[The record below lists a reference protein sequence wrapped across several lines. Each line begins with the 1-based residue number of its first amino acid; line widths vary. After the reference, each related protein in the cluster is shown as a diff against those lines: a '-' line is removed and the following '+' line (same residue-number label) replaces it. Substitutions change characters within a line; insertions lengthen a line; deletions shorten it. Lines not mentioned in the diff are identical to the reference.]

1 MREIVA
7 MVGKDLRLL
16 RRDRMGFFFTFF
28 FPLAIAIFFGTVFS
42 GSGGSSRA
50 ISIVVVDEDRTPESR
65 AFIQQ
70 LRHGPEFDVD
80 SMGRSEAAEAVR
92 LGKRTA
98 FVLLPG
104 GFADARGR
112 LFYGRGPEVELGID
126 PSRTAEGGML
136 QGVLTKYLSEKT
148 QEVFA
153 HPQNMRGQLH
163 ESITALDTARSLP
176 APRRA
181 TLRRFLSELDRYFAT
196 EAADTAAARDTAA
209 VAAGDSAGWRPV
221 RFKTTDIARVR
232 RGPRNAYQI
241 SFPQGIIWAMLS
253 TAFGFALSLV
263 NERVRGT
270 LVRLRMAPL
279 PRRTILIG
287 KAAGCLAAIVAVTT
301 VLMAIG
307 ATAFGVRPSSWGLLA
322 VAIGCAAFGFVG
334 VMMTISVMGRTQPAV
349 SGLGWATMMAMSMT
363 GGGMIPL
370 FAMPPWMQWVGI
382 WSPVRWAILA
392 FEGAIWRDFTL
403 AQMAQPCAV
412 LLGIGALGCAIG
424 FRVFKWTEA

>member
-1 MREIVA
+1 MRTIVA
-7 MVGKDLRLL
+7 MVGKDMRLL
-16 RRDRMGFFFTFF
+16 LRDRMGFFFTFF
-28 FPLAIAIFFGTVFS
+28 FPLAISIFFGTVFS
-42 GSGGSSRA
+42 GGGSSSRA
-50 ISIVVVDEDRTPESR
+50 ITIALVDEDRTAESR

-70 LRHGPEFDVD
+70 LRKGPEFDVD
-80 SMGRSEAAEAVR
+80 SMTRAEAAEAVR

-98 FVLLPG
+98 MVVLPA
-104 GFADARGR
+104 GFGDARSR

-126 PSRTAEGGML
+126 PSRKAEGGML

-153 HPQNMRGQLH
+153 HPQSMQGQIRG
-163 ESITALDTARSLP
+163 SIAAIDTARGLP
-176 APRRA
+176 EPRR
-181 TLRRFLSELDRYFAT
+181 TSIRRFLGEVDRYFASQ
-196 EAADTAAARDTAA
+196 AADTAAARDTTA
-209 VAAGDSAGWRPV
+209 VAAGGGGWRPAN
-221 RFKTTDIARVR
+221 FKTTDIARKR
-232 RGPRNAYQI
+232 SGPRNAYQI

-253 TAFGFALSLV
+253 TAFGFALSMV

-270 LVRLRMAPL
+270 LVRLRRAPL

-287 KAAGCLAAIVAVTT
+287 KAAGCLVAIVAVTS

-307 ATAFGVRPSSWGLLA
+307 ATAFGVRPTSWTLLA
-322 VAIGCAAFGFVG
+322 LAIGCAALGFVG
-334 VMMTISVMGRTQPAV
+334 VMLLISVMGRTQSSV

-424 FRVFKWTEA
+424 FRVFRWTEA